1 MDHVHP
7 TLLNK
12 MDMKSHDKQMCFE
25 LYDLFY
31 DQVVWRAWS
40 YSNKIDTAIVHLK
53 LHLRYLGAS
62 QSEYKILD
70 ELFQFF

>member
-12 MDMKSHDKQMCFE
+12 MDMESHDKQMCFE

-31 DQVVWRAWS
+31 DQVVWRA
-40 YSNKIDTAIVHLK
+40 
-53 LHLRYLGAS
+53 
-62 QSEYKILD
+62 
-70 ELFQFF
+70 